1 VAIAALNA
9 EARGIQGEV
18 QCMLAIHQAHQQHVA
33 AGLPIDWNHF
43 EAHAKRSL
51 PACSTWMNSCS
62 KWVQKNAGGPTG
74 FLLHELC
81 AFQKAL
87 PTKKG
92 AVATTTKLLGGEY
105 LAKAAALSFGPAEQ
119 YPFVLNACIKA
130 QMCGTKVV
138 DGFYRTLKPSNISML
153 SSDNLRALVKEAEQ
167 LMRDARKLIIEYK
180 IAHMVAAG
188 SLGRMDA
195 RCILFMTKKGK
206 EVEGRDFES
215 LAAVAQDP
223 AMC

>member
-1 VAIAALNA
+1 
-9 EARGIQGEV
+9 
-18 QCMLAIHQAHQQHVA
+18 
-33 AGLPIDWNHF
+33 
-43 EAHAKRSL
+43 
-51 PACSTWMNSCS
+51 MNSCC

-92 AVATTTKLLGGEY
+92 ALATTTKLLGGEY
-105 LAKAAALSFGPAEQ
+105 LAKAAALSFGPAEK
-119 YPFVLNACIKA
+119 YPFVLNASIKA

-138 DGFYRTLKPSNISML
+138 DGFYRTLKPSDISML
-153 SSDNLRALVKEAEQ
+153 SNDNLRALVKEAEQ